1 MLILSLIKY
10 DKGKGMLIDVKFQET
25 GIVKTF
31 DLDDEPEIHDV
42 ITLSDGGKEE
52 DFWVVSVSG
61 RIYGHNTTVPTSI
74 TVKRAHP

>member
-1 MLILSLIKY
+1 
-10 DKGKGMLIDVKFQET
+10 MLIDVKFQET

-42 ITLSDGGKEE
+42 ITLNDGGKEE

-61 RIYGHNTTVPTSI
+61 IIYGHNTTVPTSI
-74 TVKRAHP
+74 TVKRTHP